1 MVQYQNY
8 GHVPKEQQFRCVNA
22 APRFFR
28 YEMGKK
34 PLNNNEMCVCVYEVK
49 DEDVLRA
56 NVKERKRDYGE
67 SELSRTLIN
76 RSIRGH
82 AI

>member
-1 MVQYQNY
+1 
-8 GHVPKEQQFRCVNA
+8 
-22 APRFFR
+22 
-28 YEMGKK
+28 
-34 PLNNNEMCVCVYEVK
+34 MCVCVYEVK